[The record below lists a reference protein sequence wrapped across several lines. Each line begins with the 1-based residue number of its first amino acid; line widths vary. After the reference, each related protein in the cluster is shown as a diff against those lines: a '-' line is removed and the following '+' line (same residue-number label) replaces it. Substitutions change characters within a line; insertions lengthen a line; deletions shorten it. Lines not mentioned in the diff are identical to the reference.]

1 MVKINVYIER
11 DDETKQVEISKKTTI
26 KDILIQLNINPVTVI
41 VTKNGELCDESEEI
55 NSKDKLKIISVVS
68 GG

>member
-11 DDETKQVEISKKTTI
+11 DDVTKQVEISKKTTI

-41 VTKNGELCDESEEI
+41 VTKNDELCDESEEI

>member
-11 DDETKQVEISKKTTI
+11 DDETKQVDISKKTTI
-26 KDILIQLNINPVTVI
+26 KDMLNQLNINPVTVI
-41 VTKNGELCDESEEI
+41 VTKNNELCDESEEI

>member
-11 DDETKQVEISKKTTI
+11 DDVTKQVEISKKTTI
-26 KDILIQLNINPVTVI
+26 KDILIQLNINQVTVI
-41 VTKNGELCDESEEI
+41 VTKNDELCDESEEI